1 MVTVTIFL
9 RTSSL
14 LVCAKHSLL
23 LDSVHV
29 LYKNQN
35 ETNCHFIINF
45 FHHNFP
51 GLKLKFNDQE
61 LQNMKCPKCDFQAF
75 YPQQYQSHIAT
86 HPEEIQKCKCCNF
99 VSFEAESLLAHFKVI
114 GSEGMSL

>member
-1 MVTVTIFL
+1 MVTVTILDEDF
-9 RTSSL
+9 RSTC
-14 LVCAKHSLL
+14 VCKTQFII
-23 LDSVHV
+23 DSVHA
-29 LYKNQN
+29 LYKNPN
-35 ETNCHFIINF
+35 EANCQFIINF
-45 FHHNFP
+45 CHPKFP

-99 VSFEAESLLAHFKVI
+99 VSFEAESLLAHFKVN
-114 GSEGMSL
+114 GSEGMNI